1 LPKNA
6 IQPEKGQ
13 SLKGC
18 FLSLKWP
25 ELKTLQSKLKK
36 DKQLKLAYKC
46 MKDECDG
53 FHFLHVILKLSQKTI
68 SLGIKCI
75 MLILEMANT

>member
-1 LPKNA
+1 
-6 IQPEKGQ
+6 
-13 SLKGC
+13 
-18 FLSLKWP
+18 
-25 ELKTLQSKLKK
+25 
-36 DKQLKLAYKC
+36 

-53 FHFLHVILKLSQKTI
+53 FHFLHVILKVSQKTI